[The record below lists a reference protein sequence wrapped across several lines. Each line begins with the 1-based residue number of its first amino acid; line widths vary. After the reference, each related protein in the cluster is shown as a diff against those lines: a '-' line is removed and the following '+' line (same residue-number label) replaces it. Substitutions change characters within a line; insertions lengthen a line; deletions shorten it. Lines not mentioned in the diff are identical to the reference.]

1 MPTPKPP
8 TNIKIVSAGR
18 PDADDEDVAWLAA
31 VRAALRPQQQA
42 AFDGGDFVE
51 CDACAAKPGMPSLCA
66 GCLAN
71 RYLVGTILKALG
83 A

>member
-8 TNIKIVSAGR
+8 ATIKIVSADR
-18 PDADDEDVAWLAA
+18 PDADDEDVAWLAG
-31 VRAALRPQQQA
+31 VRAALSPQQQA
-42 AFDGGDFVE
+42 SFDAGDFVE
-51 CDACAAKPGMPSLCA
+51 CDACAAKPGMPPLCA

-71 RYLVGTILKALG
+71 RLLIGTLRKELG